1 MLFFGMIWVTSWFS
15 AAWSFNQISSPS
27 PTSTIVQKRV
37 VSSLE
42 SSLSEVFPS
51 HFNLWG
57 AAIPPSR
64 FLKMDWKNE
73 KLVNSL
79 STPKSERKI
88 TYRSTK
94 FCSSSQN
101 LFPKSPQ
108 IQTKSSF
115 PVSLQSIKTRFL
127 QQDFLSSGVMQSSSG
142 WLGQALQNIFYITS
156 NTKNNLQSMSS
167 AVLIIR
173 RGKEKYEVWLK
184 NHLIANLPNKS
195 QANLMQLRLK
205 KLLESSSFHA
215 SKLRP
220 AFINGTP
227 ALMVGNRFLFGI
239 NQEISRKN
247 HRNPD
252 LLAIE
257 WINNLRSALH
267 TPRLS
272 LTEAQVTMHNLKAS
286 QERLSGF
293 ASWYGDYFHGRLT
306 ANGERYNQNEFTV
319 AHKTLPFNTFLR
331 VTNTQT
337 GKTVVVRVNDRG
349 PYIPPRSLDLSRI
362 AARCIGS
369 EKAGVVPYTAVIM
382 KPEQIQLNLKKI
394 TQARKNRKSSA
405 SVVTI
410 SSF

>member
-15 AAWSFNQISSPS
+15 AAWSFNQILSPS
-27 PTSTIVQKRV
+27 PTSTIVQKRI
-37 VSSLE
+37 VSNLE
-42 SSLSEVFPS
+42 SSLSEGFPS

-57 AAIPPSR
+57 VAISPSR
-64 FLKMDWKNE
+64 FLKIDWKNE

-79 STPKSERKI
+79 STPKSEPKI

-94 FCSSSQN
+94 FCSSPHN
-101 LFPKSPQ
+101 LFSQSPQ
-108 IQTKSSF
+108 LQTKSSF
-115 PVSLQSIKTRFL
+115 PVSLQLIKTRFL

-142 WLGQALQNIFYITS
+142 WLGQALQNIFHFTS
-156 NTKNNLQSMSS
+156 STKNNLRSISS
-167 AVLIIR
+167 AVLVIH

-184 NHLIANLPNKS
+184 NHLIANLPSKS

-205 KLLESSSFHA
+205 KLLDSSSFHA

-227 ALMVGNRFLFGI
+227 ALMVGNRFLFSI
-239 NQEISRKN
+239 SKEISRKN
-247 HRNPD
+247 RRNPD
-252 LLAIE
+252 LIAIE
-257 WINNLRSALH
+257 WINNLRSALQ

-272 LTEAQVTMHNLKAS
+272 LIEGQATMHNLKPS
-286 QERLSGF
+286 QESLSGF

-337 GKTVVVRVNDRG
+337 GKSVIVRVNDRG
-349 PYIPPRSLDLSRI
+349 PYIPPRSLDLSRT

-369 EKAGVVPYTAVIM
+369 EKAGVVPYKAVIM
-382 KPEQIQLNLKKI
+382 KPEEVKFNLTKA
-394 TQARKNRKSSA
+394 TQGGKNQKSPA
-405 SVVTI
+405 SVVTV